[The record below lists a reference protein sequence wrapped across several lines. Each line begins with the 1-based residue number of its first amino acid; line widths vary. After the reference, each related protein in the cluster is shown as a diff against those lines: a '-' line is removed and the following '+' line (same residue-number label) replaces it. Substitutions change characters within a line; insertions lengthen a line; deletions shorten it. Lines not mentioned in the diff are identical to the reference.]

1 MRLARKHLQRL
12 DFCKPHPDIRASS
25 FTAHRI
31 VHMTSHKN
39 GKGPVEA
46 EMPEAAPTDP
56 NMEAKAAAEPAAVD
70 PVAVLEAEKADLKDK
85 LLRSL
90 AEMENLRRRT
100 EKDLAD
106 ARAYGVTRFA
116 RDMLDVGDNL
126 RRALESVPAE
136 VRETAE
142 GPFKAFMEGVDL
154 TERDFLKKMESHGVR
169 KIAPEGQ
176 KFDPH
181 QHQAMFEVPDE
192 SKPTG
197 TVIAVV
203 QAGYTIG
210 ERVLRPAMVGVSK
223 GGPKAS
229 TGEPV
234 DRTA

>member
-1 MRLARKHLQRL
+1 
-12 DFCKPHPDIRASS
+12 
-25 FTAHRI
+25 
-31 VHMTSHKN
+31 MTSHTN

-46 EMPEAAPTDP
+46 QAPEVTRIDQT
-56 NMEAKAAAEPAAVD
+56 METTAAEEVAAVD

-136 VRETAE
+136 ARETAE
-142 GPFKAFMEGVDL
+142 GAFKAFIEGVDL

-210 ERVLRPAMVGVSK
+210 DRVLRPAMVGVSK
-223 GGPKAS
+223 GGPKAAPA
-229 TGEPV
+229 EPV